1 MAESSSSN
9 RTGTN
14 EPRQFQADR
23 IRQGIEQTL
32 PSLPAEEI
40 ESLLEAARESS
51 RRRSQSSRDEELGPG
66 DVQHFRGNSM
76 KRISL
81 ENAQKSTVDS
91 LDRSSSPESTL
102 NTAEQH
108 LAEAIADTIT
118 DTRVNNQQAGHSLPQ
133 VATNTRSS
141 SAETSRRGNLTLE
154 DLSDLE
160 LDISIELG
168 RAQMT
173 IEDVTKLREGSVVSL
188 DKFAGDPVDIVANGR
203 LVARGEL
210 IVVRG
215 KFGVRLSEVL

>member
-14 EPRQFQADR
+14 APRQIQADR
-23 IRQGIEQTL
+23 IRQRIEQTL

-66 DVQHFRGNSM
+66 DVQHLRGNSM
-76 KRISL
+76 KRIPSD
-81 ENAQKSTVDS
+81 NAQKITVDS
-91 LDRSSSPESTL
+91 REGSSSPETSL
-102 NTAEQH
+102 NTVEQH
-108 LAEAIADTIT
+108 LAEAIANTG
-118 DTRVNNQQAGHSLPQ
+118 VNNQQAGHSLPQ
-133 VATNTRSS
+133 VATSTRSR
-141 SAETSRRGNLTLE
+141 SAETSRRGNLTLD

-210 IVVRG
+210 IVVGG